1 MRASLSSSLFLV
13 LLFCDAPAFG
23 QDVRDPWADAGV
35 ATDAGTAEGAP
46 PADGEPAAAE
56 DETEHPRVDVYVGMY
71 VNRIRDINLHDGTF
85 WVDFWVW
92 FRWKGDDV
100 EPHKSF
106 EVVNGTV
113 ENRIESEVLPDL
125 DYKYASV
132 RISATMFHVF
142 EVADFPYDDHVLDI
156 HIEDVDNE
164 EHLLR
169 YLPDVRNSMIDPA
182 VHVAGWNV
190 RKGRTYVE
198 RHVYHTNYG
207 FMSLGENAQ
216 APFSRFIQS
225 VELVRGEGAPIFKLF
240 WISFLSVLLSLLALR
255 IKVTDLDARF
265 GLGVGSIFAAMANT
279 YVLGE
284 LLPDTDAITLA
295 EKVNFLSVGTIFVAV
310 FVSVASIRLTY
321 AGKERASTRLDNVA
335 LATLGLVYVVANI
348 IVLRH

>member
-1 MRASLSSSLFLV
+1 MGVRLALCAV
-13 LLFCDAPAFG
+13 LLVSFSPARSRAQAEATITDGGVDAS
-23 QDVRDPWADAGV
+23 
-35 ATDAGTAEGAP
+35 AEGGAATEDTP
-46 PADGEPAAAE
+46 PASPEVEP
-56 DETEHPRVDVYVGMY
+56 PRADVYVGIY
-71 VNRIRDINLHDGTF
+71 INRIRDINLHDGTY

-92 FRWKGDDV
+92 FRWKGDDI

-106 EVVNGTV
+106 EVVNGNV

-125 DYKYASV
+125 DHKYASV

-142 EVADFPYDDHVLDI
+142 EVEDFPYDDHTLHI
-156 HIEDVDNE
+156 AIEDVDHE

-190 RKGRTYVE
+190 EEGRTFVE

-207 FMSLGENAQ
+207 FMSLGANAQ
-216 APFSRFIQS
+216 APFSRFIQRI
-225 VELVRGEGAPIFKLF
+225 ELVRGEGTPIFKLF
-240 WISFLSVLLSLLALR
+240 WVSFLSVLLALLALR

-284 LLPDTDAITLA
+284 MLPDTEMVTLA
-295 EKVNFLSVGTIFVAV
+295 EKVNFLSVGTIFAAV
-310 FVSVASIRLTY
+310 FVSVASIRFTY
-321 AGKERASTRLDNVA
+321 AGREAASVKLDTIA
-335 LATLGLVYVVANI
+335 LFVLGIFYIVANLL
-348 IVLRH
+348 VLRH

>member
-1 MRASLSSSLFLV
+1 MGVRVALFVFVSLLLAPTSSGADGGVSDPAGGGV
-13 LLFCDAPAFG
+13 DAAPA
-23 QDVRDPWADAGV
+23 DTSP
-35 ATDAGTAEGAP
+35 GT
-46 PADGEPAAAE
+46 AAAE
-56 DETEHPRVDVYVGMY
+56 EAPDHPRVDVYVGLY

-85 WVDFWVW
+85 WIDFWVW

-125 DYKYASV
+125 DHKYASV

-142 EVADFPYDDHVLDI
+142 DVAQFPYDDHTLTI
-156 HIEDVDNE
+156 EIEDVDNE

-169 YLPDVRNSMIDPA
+169 YLPDDRNSMIDPG
-182 VHVAGWNV
+182 VHVAGWGV
-190 RKGRTYVE
+190 TRGRTYVE
-198 RHVYHTNYG
+198 RHVYRTNYG

-216 APFSRFIQS
+216 APFSRFIQRI
-225 VELVRGEGAPIFKLF
+225 ELRRGEGAPIFKLF
-240 WISFLSVLLSLLALR
+240 WVSFLSVILALLALR
-255 IKVTDLDARF
+255 VRVTDLDARF

-284 LLPDTDAITLA
+284 LLPDTEMITLA

-310 FVSVASIRLTY
+310 FVSVASIRFTY
-321 AGKERASTRLDNVA
+321 AGKEEASRTLDTFA
-335 LATLGLVYVVANI
+335 LLALGATYVTAILV
-348 IVLRH
+348 VLRH

>member
-1 MRASLSSSLFLV
+1 MRTRFPSFLLLFLLAALV
-13 LLFCDAPAFG
+13 PLG
-23 QDVRDPWADAGV
+23 
-35 ATDAGTAEGAP
+35 
-46 PADGEPAAAE
+46 AAAE
-56 DETEHPRVDVYVGMY
+56 DTPDGGVNTDGGAAEAEGDQAEAAEEEEAEHPRVDVYVGMY

-142 EVADFPYDDHVLDI
+142 EVESFPYDDHSLRID
-156 HIEDVDNE
+156 IEDVDNE

-169 YLPDVRNSMIDPA
+169 YLPDERNSMIDPA

-190 RKGRTYVE
+190 VKGRTYVE

-216 APFSRFIQS
+216 APFSRFIQQ
-225 VELVRGEGAPIFKLF
+225 VQLVRGEGTPIFKLF

-284 LLPDTDAITLA
+284 LLPDTEAVTLA
-295 EKVNFLSVGTIFVAV
+295 EKVNFLSVGTIFIAV

-321 AGKERASTRLDNVA
+321 AGREAASTKLDNAA
-335 LATLGLVYVVANI
+335 LAILGVAYVGLNLF
-348 IVLRH
+348 VLRH